1 MKNSLKTTREFDLV
15 YKSKTKFYASKMA
28 VFFRPLNNF
37 KAEYKND
44 SIESRLG
51 LSVSKKVGGSVLRNR
66 LKRIFREIF
75 REFAPKLERGDFVIM
90 AKQEAANAEFIALK
104 SEFYFVVNKLNLLQ
118 NRNFNRKVKID
129 KI

>member
-15 YKSKTKFYASKMA
+15 YRSKTKFYASKMA
-28 VFFRPLNNF
+28 VFFRPLDNF
-37 KAEYKND
+37 KAECKNG
-44 SIESRLG
+44 IESKLG

-90 AKQEAANAEFIALK
+90 AKQEAANAEFAALK
-104 SEFYFVVNKLNLLQ
+104 SEFYFVVSKLNLLQ
-118 NRNFNRKVKID
+118 NRNFNRKTKID